1 MGPSNLEI
9 CKMKLE
15 QLFFNFFKNFK
26 QNPKNVGYKRQN
38 QIKTRFSMPKG
49 AKGNLLPQF
58 LEKKK
63 HLKGFFPQRIFGPPQ
78 AENFFGYIVK
88 FRRSTKSNDPL
99 SFDPPPPPQ

>member
-9 CKMKLE
+9 CEMKLE

-58 LEKKK
+58 LEKKNPTFK
-63 HLKGFFPQRIFGPPQ
+63 NFSSKNLPQNHLLQKK
-78 AENFFGYIVK
+78 N
-88 FRRSTKSNDPL
+88 TKSQTIQNNIL
-99 SFDPPPPPQ
+99 KINRTKKSY